1 MQLVIGNYLEESVS
15 GFFHCTYATN
25 LCLGCDSVGHELI
38 TRFLVSVTQ
47 LSLNILFGKRG
58 EEWVSGKR

>member
-1 MQLVIGNYLEESVS
+1 MS
-15 GFFHCTYATN
+15 GFFQRTYVTN
-25 LCLGCDSVGHELI
+25 LCQGCDSVGHELV

-58 EEWVSGKR
+58 EEWVRGKRL